1 MQDDA
6 GLPSDARFAFV
17 ITDGIG
23 DAVPLVR
30 AAAKL
35 LKARSEV
42 IIVVLP
48 PAGAF
53 DAAVVNEIASEDQNG
68 AKLVVPIAD
77 YTQLA
82 AAMARSLAPLGAPC
96 LVTEMPCL
104 YGCLMAVVMA
114 RSL

>member
-1 MQDDA
+1 MLCIVEPPHLNAPLQEES

-23 DAVPLVR
+23 ETVPQVR
-30 AAAKL
+30 AAANL

-82 AAMARSLAPLGAPC
+82 AAMGSSLATLGAP
-96 LVTEMPCL
+96 
-104 YGCLMAVVMA
+104 
-114 RSL
+114 